1 MTIRRNDIL
10 IKEKNPFENC
20 VLDRA
25 KYANILSN
33 IIKLHKDGFVLSINS
48 PWGGGKT
55 TFVKMWQQTLINDG
69 FRTLYFNAWENDIT
83 TDPIIAI
90 LGELKK
96 ILKTNNEET
105 FNKVV
110 KSGALFAKKI
120 VPGLGKAI
128 VGKYLNVE
136 VLSNIVENVLDAS
149 TELFEKEVSEYT
161 ERQQKIDDFR
171 NHLKAFIEKETPDK
185 PLIFFVDELD
195 RCRPDYAVETLEK
208 IKHFFSVEGIVFVL
222 SIDKDQ
228 LGNSIRGFYGSD
240 RIDSDEYLRRFIDI
254 EYHLP
259 DPEIDS
265 YTRYMF
271 DYYDFDSFFSGRD
284 SSQPEEKT
292 DFLEF
297 SSLLFRSEIL
307 NLRQIEKLY
316 THARL
321 TLSYISNGYSV
332 HPSVLLTLLYLRN
345 IQPSI
350 YYNIKNR
357 KYDIQSLTDVIEKII
372 LNIKEV
378 AYFNSTIAQIIV
390 IYDFYLLGDPYYP
403 EERLLNKEG
412 PNLEL
417 LFSCKADNVQMI
429 KDIEKF
435 RHQRYKKQL
444 NRIINLIELHQTI
457 Y

>member
-1 MTIRRNDIL
+1 MTIRRNNIL
-10 IKEKNPFENC
+10 IEEKNPFKNC
-20 VLDRA
+20 VLNRA
-25 KYANILSN
+25 INAHILSN
-33 IIKLHKDGFVLSINS
+33 IIKLHKDGFVLSING

-83 TDPIIAI
+83 TDPTIAI

-96 ILKTNNEET
+96 ILKSTNEET

-120 VPGLGKAI
+120 IPGLGKAI
-128 VGKYLNVE
+128 AAKYIDTE

-259 DPEIDS
+259 DPEIES
-265 YTRYMF
+265 YTKYMF
-271 DYYDFDSFFSGRD
+271 DYYDFESYFSERTRRD
-284 SSQPEEKT
+284 T
-292 DFLEF
+292 DERSDFIDF
-297 SSLLFRSEIL
+297 SSGLFKTQNL
-307 NLRQIEKLY
+307 TLRQIEKLY

-321 TLSYISNGYSV
+321 AISYITNNYQI
-332 HPSVLLTLLYLRN
+332 HPGVLLTLLFLKN
-345 IQPSI
+345 IHPSI
-350 YYNIKNR
+350 YHKIKYR
-357 KYDIQSLTDVIEKII
+357 IYDIQSLADVIEPIFLKIGDTRYY
-372 LNIKEV
+372 N
-378 AYFNSTIAQIIV
+378 YTIAQIIV
-390 IYDFYLLGDPYYP
+390 IYDEYSRPDTFRTEMLIGGSNL
-403 EERLLNKEG
+403 ER
-412 PNLEL
+412 EL
-417 LFSCKADNVQMI
+417 LFTSKVNQKEMIECIGYCRQDRYYKLLERMI
-429 KDIEKF
+429 KTID
-435 RHQRYKKQL
+435 
-444 NRIINLIELHQTI
+444 LHQNFI
-457 Y
+457 

>member
-33 IIKLHKDGFVLSINS
+33 IIKLHKDGFVLSING

-83 TDPIIAI
+83 TDPTIAI

-96 ILKTNNEET
+96 ILKSTNEET

-120 VPGLGKAI
+120 IPGLGKAI
-128 VGKYLNVE
+128 AAKYIDTE

-259 DPEIDS
+259 DPEIES

-271 DYYDFDSFFSGRD
+271 DYYDFESYFSERTRKD
-284 SSQPEEKT
+284 T
-292 DFLEF
+292 DERSDFINF
-297 SSLLFRSEIL
+297 SSGLFKTQNL
-307 NLRQIEKLY
+307 TLRQIEKLY

-321 TLSYISNGYSV
+321 AISYVTSNYKIYPG
-332 HPSVLLTLLYLRN
+332 VLLTLLFLKN
-345 IQPSI
+345 IHSST
-350 YYNIKNR
+350 YHNIKYR
-357 KYDIQSLTDVIEKII
+357 IYDIQSLVNVIEPII
-372 LNIKEV
+372 LNIENSRYF
-378 AYFNSTIAQIIV
+378 AYLIAQIIV
-390 IYDFYLLGDPYYP
+390 IYDEYSNLDPYSP
-403 EERLLNKEG
+403 KERLMSAG
-412 PNLEL
+412 PSGTEL
-417 LFSCKADNVQMI
+417 LFSSKID
-429 KDIEKF
+429 KIEM
-435 RHQRYKKQL
+435 
-444 NRIINLIELHQTI
+444 IELIRYCRQDRHHKLLERMIRTIDLHQNFN
-457 Y
+457 